1 MTISYNEA
9 QYPDPEV
16 LMPELSL
23 NSEGKLNGDNHVTI
37 DSRFGRRIYPM
48 GASESPSFLLGRPAV
63 SLRQRWPRWV
73 SVLMQ
78 VATTSSLRQ
87 RRRCFDSIIPV
98 TSSLLRGRAEFA
110 DRLRH
115 GEQMVQY
122 IFNLK

>member
-23 NSEGKLNGDNHVTI
+23 NSEGKLNVDNHATI
-37 DSRFGRRIYPM
+37 DSGFGRRIYPSKPRHVSM
-48 GASESPSFLLGRPAV
+48 QVGASESPSSLLGRPAV

-115 GEQMVQY
+115 VE
-122 IFNLK
+122 